1 MIFKDNSQ
9 WLVCSL
15 SAERVLSTQRLREVF
30 AVDWDLGTNGIFV
43 IVNDIKIISK
53 VTLDGL
59 L

>member
-1 MIFKDNSQ
+1 M
-9 WLVCSL
+9 
-15 SAERVLSTQRLREVF
+15 F

-43 IVNDIKIISK
+43 IVKDIKIISK